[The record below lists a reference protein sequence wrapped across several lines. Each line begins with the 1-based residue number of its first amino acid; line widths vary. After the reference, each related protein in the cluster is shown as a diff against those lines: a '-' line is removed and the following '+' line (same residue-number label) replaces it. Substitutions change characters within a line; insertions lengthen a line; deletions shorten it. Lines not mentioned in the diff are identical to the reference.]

1 MSPDIGIRTE
11 KFLSSRRLAM
21 RLRHLCG
28 ALIVLGIAAGVCVAD
43 EPKPTQSAKKP
54 SIYDKNADAKAQVDA
69 ARARAE
75 RGNKRVLLMFG
86 GDWCG
91 WCHKLHD
98 LFAKDA
104 EIRKLLSYEYEL
116 VMVDTAAPHAPEL
129 LKECSEGQSGVGF
142 PFLAVLD
149 AKGKL
154 LVGQKT
160 DPLEEKDHHDPV
172 KVKDFL
178 ARWVV
183 PPTDA
188 HAALRSALDR
198 ASADDKKV
206 FLTFG
211 APWCG
216 WCHKLEDFLARPEI
230 GAIMARDFVVQK
242 IDIDRMTSGKDILKT
257 YRADESGGIPW
268 FVVLDAKGEKLST
281 SDLLPGPVKN
291 IGYPAEPKEI
301 DAFMG
306 VIEKQSRRIP
316 SDQIAQLRRELTQA
330 GQKIVADMKARA
342 DAARAKPKAN

>member
-1 MSPDIGIRTE
+1 
-11 KFLSSRRLAM
+11 M
-21 RLRHLCG
+21 RFRHLCG
-28 ALIVLGIAAGVCVAD
+28 ALILLSFAAGACLAD
-43 EPKPTQSAKKP
+43 EPKPNQAAKRP
-54 SIYDKNADAKAQVDA
+54 SIYDKNADARAQVDA
-69 ARARAE
+69 ACSRAQKA
-75 RGNKRVLLMFG
+75 NKRVLLMFG

-104 EIRKLLSYEYEL
+104 EIRKTLSYEYEL

-129 LKECSEGQSGVGF
+129 LKECAQGQSGVGF

-149 AKGKL
+149 ASGKL

-160 DPLEEKDHHDPV
+160 DPLEEQDHHDPK

-183 PPTDA
+183 PPADA
-188 HAALRSALDR
+188 KAVLRAALDR
-198 ASADDKKV
+198 ASSEDKKV

-216 WCHKLEDFLARPEI
+216 WCHRLEDFLARPEI
-230 GAIMARDFVVQK
+230 QSIFARDFVVLK
-242 IDIDRMTSGKDILKT
+242 IDIDRMTSGKEVFKG

-268 FVVLDAKGEKLST
+268 YAVLDSKGEKLGT
-281 SDLLPGPVKN
+281 SDLLPGPQRN

-306 VIEKQSRRIP
+306 LIEGQARRIGK
-316 SDQIAQLRRELTQA
+316 DQLAQLRQALTEA
-330 GQKIVADMKARA
+330 GEKIVADMKARA
-342 DAARAKPKAN
+342 AAARANPRAN